1 MTAADITALV
11 GAVDFAVIKTGLV
24 TLFTGMA
31 GIAALVF
38 AAHSIIKHVR

>member
-11 GAVDFAVIKTGLV
+11 GAVDFAAIKGGLL

-31 GIAALVF
+31 GIAALTF
-38 AAHSIIKHVR
+38 AAHKILSNVR

>member
-1 MTAADITALV
+1 MTAENITALI
-11 GAVDFAVIKTGLV
+11 GAVDFAVIKAGLV